1 MEVLSGDDH
10 CWSLVSARTAGVN
23 HCVWSNGT
31 TQKKSINTHWNTFN
45 HFLRWWDILYDHHYD
60 IIYIYLLFLLLLLVS
75 SADRRHSETHTVSRG
90 WWQKE
95 RNFSAFKL
103 TQYSTWTLLLTCFI
117 LLAFDCDCIEVE
129 QTKSNKTEEGIVNDE
144 TFKHIKNYIDLIWWL
159 CVLSCVSRCRFFLIS
174 SFFCLSFLPSTNRA
188 GNKSRIIV
196 SLIVWGHK

>member
-1 MEVLSGDDH
+1 MMRHFIWPSLRYYLYLFTLSSAASRLF
-10 CWSLVSARTAGVN
+10 CWS
-23 HCVWSNGT
+23 
-31 TQKKSINTHWNTFN
+31 
-45 HFLRWWDILYDHHYD
+45 
-60 IIYIYLLFLLLLLVS
+60 S
-75 SADRRHSETHTVSRG
+75 SRKTHTVSRG

-117 LLAFDCDCIEVE
+117 LLAFDCDCIEIE

-159 CVLSCVSRCRFFLIS
+159 CVLSCMSRCRFFLIS